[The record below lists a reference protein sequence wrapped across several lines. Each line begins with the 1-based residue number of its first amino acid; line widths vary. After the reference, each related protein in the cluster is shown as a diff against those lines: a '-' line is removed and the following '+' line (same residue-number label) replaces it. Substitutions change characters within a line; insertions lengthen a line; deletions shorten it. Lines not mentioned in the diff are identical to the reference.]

1 MILAIKG
8 DAEIMNEKGN
18 ICRVEPIR
26 NKQQIEDMKEHLKLN
41 NVRDW
46 LMFTL
51 GINSGLRISDLLK
64 LTVEMISTGYITIRE
79 KKTGKVKQFELSETC
94 LKAIKEYLGLT
105 GIKSGTLFPSKKDKT
120 KPITE
125 HQAWYIIKHAAEFV
139 GITQNIGTHTMRK
152 TAGYWALRQGVGI
165 EYIMQAFNHSSP
177 SVTRRYIGITEDELN
192 DVFYKKMNL

>member
-1 MILAIKG
+1 MNKKG
-8 DAEIMNEKGN
+8 EVCI
-18 ICRVEPIR
+18 VEPIR

-46 LMFTL
+46 LLFTL

-64 LTVEMISTGYITIRE
+64 LTVESVSTGYVTVRE

-94 LKAIKEYLGLT
+94 LKAIKEYLSLT
-105 GIKSGTLFPSKKDKT
+105 GIKTGTLFPSKKDKA

-125 HQAWYIIKHAAEFV
+125 HLAWYIVKHAAKFV

-152 TAGYWALRQGVGI
+152 TFGYHALRQGVGI
-165 EYIMQAFNHSSP
+165 EYIMACFNHSNP
-177 SVTRRYIGITEDELN
+177 ATTRRYIGITNDELN
-192 DVFYKKMNL
+192 EKVYKHMNL

>member
-1 MILAIKG
+1 
-8 DAEIMNEKGN
+8 MNFKGN
-18 ICRVEPIR
+18 VCRVEPIR
-26 NKQQIEDMKEHLKLN
+26 DKQQIEDMKEHLKLN

-46 LMFTL
+46 LLFTL
-51 GINSGLRISDLLK
+51 GINVGLRISDVLK
-64 LTVEMISTGYITIRE
+64 LTVESVSTGYVTVRE

-152 TAGYWALRQGVGI
+152 TFGYHALRQGVGI
-165 EYIMQAFNHSSP
+165 EYIMACFNHSNP
-177 SVTRRYIGITEDELN
+177 ATTRRYIGITNDELN
-192 DVFYKKMNL
+192 EKVYKHMNL